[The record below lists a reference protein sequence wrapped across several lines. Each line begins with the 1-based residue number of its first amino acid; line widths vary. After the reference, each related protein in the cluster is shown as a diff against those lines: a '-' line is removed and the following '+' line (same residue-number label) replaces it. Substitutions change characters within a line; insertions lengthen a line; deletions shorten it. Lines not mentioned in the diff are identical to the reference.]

1 MFVND
6 GTNVFREV
14 DNGVPMKYA
23 SIRGRVQMCSA
34 ALWNYR
40 VPSRLVRLPPSRTRW
55 YHPNRHQ
62 ELHRQTY
69 CRFHRHDEWGF
80 HRHGGLNA
88 LTIALTT
95 MAGTDPTA
103 SDVVSIPFR
112 AGTAT
117 NSVINVR
124 SVSSALSVVVSAGST
139 LGFSASQI
147 SRIYVVALDN
157 AGTVELVCITPL
169 GTTLIPL
176 NESQFFC
183 STTAEGGAGAR
194 TAHR

>member
-1 MFVND
+1 M
-6 GTNVFREV
+6 
-14 DNGVPMKYA
+14 PMKYA
-23 SIRGRVQMCSA
+23 SNTWTGSNVFSGTVELSSA
-34 ALWNYR
+34 VTFGSTATIQEPAGTTQIATKNYTDK
-40 VPSRLVRLPPSRTRW
+40 RTADSTAMT
-55 YHPNRHQ
+55 NGAF
-62 ELHRQTY
+62 TATV
-69 CRFHRHDEWGF
+69 GS
-80 HRHGGLNA
+80 NA

-157 AGTVELVCITPL
+157 AGTVELGVYHPS
-169 GTTLIPL
+169 PVPHSSP
-176 NESQFFC
+176 E
-183 STTAEGGAGAR
+183 
-194 TAHR
+194 